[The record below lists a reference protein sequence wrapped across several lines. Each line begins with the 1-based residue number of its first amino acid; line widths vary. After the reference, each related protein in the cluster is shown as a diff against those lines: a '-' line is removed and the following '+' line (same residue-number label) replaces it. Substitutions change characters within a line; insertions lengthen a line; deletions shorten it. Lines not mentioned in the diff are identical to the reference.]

1 VDTWLSKEKRTAAA
15 PGGDA
20 AEAGT
25 ETLVSKIRIALIDA
39 IRLVSLMGIWPSRAL
54 FAVKTPIQINN
65 IYFIILSR

>member
-39 IRLVSLMGIWPSRAL
+39 IRLVSLMGMWPSRTL
-54 FAVKTPIQINN
+54 FTVQIPVEINK
-65 IYFIILSR
+65 IYFIIFDP